1 MLLLELL
8 EDPKQLKSSN
18 MYQLATVAGRETH
31 LISRIT
37 LIEKVSFSDHEI
49 KERLKK
55 TLDPSSFLTYCE
67 IELVKPILK
76 HVLKLFKSKAADL

>member
-8 EDPKQLKSSN
+8 ENPKQLKSSN

-37 LIEKVSFSDHEI
+37 LIEKVSFPYHEI
-49 KERLKK
+49 KERLEK
-55 TLDPSSFLTYCE
+55 TLDPSSFLTDCE

-76 HVLKLFKSKAADL
+76 HLLKLFKSKAADL